1 MAVEEMSGARS
12 DTFELGINIFMLLDS
27 WHQQEARIHIK
38 LQGKGKPY
46 MKKKEQM
53 LSLNTVLHRRV
64 SE

>member
-46 MKKKEQM
+46 MKKKNKCY
-53 LSLNTVLHRRV
+53 L
-64 SE
+64 